1 VADIIRKSFSK
12 HYTCYRFGG
21 DEFFI
26 IGNETD
32 KEKIEYQ
39 LRTMT
44 NNLAKMREK
53 GIQLPTVSYGYS
65 IFKGGEKLDFHKTL
79 KEADDQMYHFK
90 RIHKAYAARKAT

>member
-1 VADIIRKSFSK
+1 MADIIRKSFNK

-65 IFKGGEKLDFHKTL
+65 IFKGGEKLDFYKTL